1 MADLAI
7 SIAGLEG
14 AAAQGWRAPDQE
26 QLGEWRLRAASGFT
40 GRANSALATGDPGL
54 PLPAALERVRAW
66 YSTRGQ
72 PAMVA
77 VPFPMAGPD
86 GCPVDRL
93 AAGLGWLLRQAPA
106 IVMTAD
112 PTVIAAL
119 PGGGQADAGAGRAG
133 RGAAGR
139 GPAGTGPLVT
149 ITDEP
154 DEAWIARYHYRGGV
168 LPAAGRRLLM
178 SAPWQAF
185 ASIRESGQT
194 IAIGRVAGDGA
205 WAGLTAVETD
215 PACRRRGLA
224 TAVTAALARAA
235 VRRGVRGLYLQV
247 ENENLAARALY
258 RRAGFADHHQYHY
271 RVAPAAGS

>member
-7 SIAGLEG
+7 SIAGLEA

-26 QLGEWRLRAASGFT
+26 QLGDWRLQAASGFT
-40 GRANSALATGDPGL
+40 GRANSALAVGDPGL

-66 YSTRGQ
+66 YAARGQ
-72 PAMVA
+72 PPMVA

-112 PTVIAAL
+112 PAVIAAL

-133 RGAAGR
+133 RR
-139 GPAGTGPLVT
+139 PAGSGPLVT

-154 DEAWIARYHYRGGV
+154 DEAWIARYHYRGAV

-258 RRAGFADHHQYHY
+258 RRAGFADHHRYHY
-271 RVAPAAGS
+271 RVAPAAGG